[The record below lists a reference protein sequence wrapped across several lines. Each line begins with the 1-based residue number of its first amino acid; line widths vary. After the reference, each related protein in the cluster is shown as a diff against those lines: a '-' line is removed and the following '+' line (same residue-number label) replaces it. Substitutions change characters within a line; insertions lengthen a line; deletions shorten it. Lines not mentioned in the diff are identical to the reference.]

1 MALKGVIKEYLVSL
15 GFNVNKNSLS
25 DALDTVNFG
34 TDKMVSMVSKMT
46 SSLAK
51 GTVGIIT
58 LVSSAVVAVG
68 KLIVSV
74 ADADMQMQ
82 NAANSMWMNVDAY
95 RVTEDAVTSLGYS
108 MNELSTIARNPELT
122 ARFKELVSLGQQTSA
137 PKELDSML
145 KKVRD
150 VTFEFDKMKVIAK
163 NGVRQIV
170 YYFMKYLGV
179 DIDEIRAKL
188 SNFNK
193 FLQENLP
200 KISAVIAKV
209 LYYIYRIGKAIAYV
223 VSLGAKLISGAY
235 NFMKKFPATFKVFI
249 GVIGAILLTINPILT
264 IILAGLSAIVL
275 LIDDY
280 MTWKRGGKSLFGDKW
295 QGVEGFLNKA
305 KGVLEWIFEQIEWA
319 VNYIINNLK
328 PFFSWLYDIF
338 SDMFGWLKDMFG
350 RLKDMFGWLKDK
362 FGWLKDKF
370 GWLKDIF
377 DWFDEKVFPYV
388 KKGTDFLGL
397 TYSEDPEGVSLAAL
411 GKEAITGR
419 DPLSS
424 SLGFVKTLKNMFF
437 DGSSAENMRVR
448 ALLGDKE
455 AARQLNVS
463 YEQNVNVKGSV
474 DDNALR
480 EINKYTKRALE
491 AMNISS
497 VVR

>member
-280 MTWKRGGKSLFGDKW
+280 MTWKRGGKSYFGDSWKK
-295 QGVEGFLNKA
+295 VEDFIEKA
-305 KGVLEWIFEQIEWA
+305 KDKFEWLFEKIEWA
-319 VNYIINNLK
+319 VDYIIDSLG
-328 PFFSWLYDIF
+328 PFFKWLFDAF
-338 SDMFGWLKDMFG
+338 DSAFGWLKDVFKGVNEFG
-350 RLKDMFGWLKDK
+350 YKVGSIPDWILKKDQEV
-362 FGWLKDKF
+362 
-370 GWLKDIF
+370 
-377 DWFDEKVFPYV
+377 DEAN
-388 KKGTDFLGL
+388 KK
-397 TYSEDPEGVSLAAL
+397 ANNWI
-411 GKEAITGR
+411 KEKIK
-419 DPLSS
+419 
-424 SLGFVKTLKNMFF
+424 GFF
-437 DGSSAENMRVR
+437 GSSDESESKKSEVKYQYESSKNTNTSYSPNM
-448 ALLGDKE
+448 K
-455 AARQLNVS
+455 
-463 YEQNVNVKGSV
+463 YEQNINVKGSV

>member
-338 SDMFGWLKDMFG
+338 SDMFGWLKD
-350 RLKDMFGWLKDK
+350 
-362 FGWLKDKF
+362 
-370 GWLKDIF
+370 IF

-397 TYSEDPEGVSLAAL
+397 TDSEDPEGVSLAAL

-437 DGSSAENMRVR
+437 DGSSVENMRVR

>member
-34 TDKMVSMVSKMT
+34 TYKMVSMVSKMT

-122 ARFKELVSLGQQTSA
+122 ARFKELVSLGQQISA

-295 QGVEGFLNKA
+295 KKVEDFIEKA
-305 KGVLEWIFEQIEWA
+305 KDKFEWLFEKIEWA
-319 VNYIINNLK
+319 VDYIMESLG
-328 PFFSWLYDIF
+328 PFFKWLFDAF
-338 SDMFGWLKDMFG
+338 DGAFGWLKDVFKGINEFG
-350 RLKDMFGWLKDK
+350 YKVGSIPDWILKKDQEV
-362 FGWLKDKF
+362 
-370 GWLKDIF
+370 
-377 DWFDEKVFPYV
+377 DEANEKANNWI
-388 KKGTDFLGL
+388 KEKIKG
-397 TYSEDPEGVSLAAL
+397 
-411 GKEAITGR
+411 
-419 DPLSS
+419 
-424 SLGFVKTLKNMFF
+424 FF
-437 DGSSAENMRVR
+437 GSSDESESKKSEVKYQYESSKNTNTSYSPNM
-448 ALLGDKE
+448 K
-455 AARQLNVS
+455 
-463 YEQNVNVKGSV
+463 YEQNINVKGSV
-474 DDNALR
+474 DENTLR

>member
-179 DIDEIRAKL
+179 DIDEIRAIL

-295 QGVEGFLNKA
+295 KKVEDFIEKA
-305 KGVLEWIFEQIEWA
+305 KDKFEWLFEKIEWA
-319 VNYIINNLK
+319 VDYIIDSLG
-328 PFFSWLYDIF
+328 PFFKWLFDAF
-338 SDMFGWLKDMFG
+338 DSAFGWLKDVFKGVNEFG
-350 RLKDMFGWLKDK
+350 YKVGSIPDWILKKDQEV
-362 FGWLKDKF
+362 
-370 GWLKDIF
+370 
-377 DWFDEKVFPYV
+377 DEANEKANNWI
-388 KKGTDFLGL
+388 KEKIKG
-397 TYSEDPEGVSLAAL
+397 
-411 GKEAITGR
+411 
-419 DPLSS
+419 
-424 SLGFVKTLKNMFF
+424 FF
-437 DGSSAENMRVR
+437 GSSDESESKKSEVKYQYESSKNTNTSYSPNM
-448 ALLGDKE
+448 K
-455 AARQLNVS
+455 
-463 YEQNVNVKGSV
+463 YEQNINVKGSV
-474 DDNALR
+474 DENTLR

>member
-122 ARFKELVSLGQQTSA
+122 ARFKELVSLGQQTSE

-338 SDMFGWLKDMFG
+338 SDMFGWLKD
-350 RLKDMFGWLKDK
+350 
-362 FGWLKDKF
+362 
-370 GWLKDIF
+370 IF

-397 TYSEDPEGVSLAAL
+397 TDSEDPEGVSLAAL

>member
-305 KGVLEWIFEQIEWA
+305 KGVLEWIFEQIERA

-338 SDMFGWLKDMFG
+338 SDMFGWLKD
-350 RLKDMFGWLKDK
+350 
-362 FGWLKDKF
+362 
-370 GWLKDIF
+370 IF

-397 TYSEDPEGVSLAAL
+397 TDSEDPEGVSLAAL

-419 DPLSS
+419 YPLSS

>member
-319 VNYIINNLK
+319 ANYIINNLK

-338 SDMFGWLKDMFG
+338 SDM
-350 RLKDMFGWLKDK
+350 
-362 FGWLKDKF
+362 F

-397 TYSEDPEGVSLAAL
+397 TDSEDPEGVSLAAL

>member
-280 MTWKRGGKSLFGDKW
+280 MTWKRGGKSYFGDSWKK
-295 QGVEGFLNKA
+295 VEDFIEKA
-305 KGVLEWIFEQIEWA
+305 KDKFEWLFEKIEWA
-319 VNYIINNLK
+319 VDYIIDSLG
-328 PFFSWLYDIF
+328 PFFEWLFDIF
-338 SDMFGWLKDMFG
+338 SDM
-350 RLKDMFGWLKDK
+350 
-362 FGWLKDKF
+362 F

-397 TYSEDPEGVSLAAL
+397 TDSEDPEGVSLAAL
-411 GKEAITGR
+411 GKEVITGR
-419 DPLSS
+419 HPLSS

>member
-223 VSLGAKLISGAY
+223 IGLGAKLISGAY

-280 MTWKRGGKSLFGDKW
+280 MTWKRGGKSFFGDKW

-338 SDMFGWLKDMFG
+338 SGI
-350 RLKDMFGWLKDK
+350 
-362 FGWLKDKF
+362 F

-377 DWFDEKVFPYV
+377 DWFGEKVFSYV

-397 TYSEDPEGVSLAAL
+397 TDSEDSEGVSLAAL

-419 DPLSS
+419 DPSSS
-424 SLGFVKTLKNMFF
+424 SLGIVKTLKNMFF

>member
-338 SDMFGWLKDMFG
+338 SDMFGWLKD
-350 RLKDMFGWLKDK
+350 
-362 FGWLKDKF
+362 
-370 GWLKDIF
+370 IF

-397 TYSEDPEGVSLAAL
+397 ADSEDPEGVSLVAL
-411 GKEAITGR
+411 GKEVVTSR

-424 SLGFVKTLKNMFF
+424 SLWFVKTLKNMFF

-455 AARQLNVS
+455 AARQLNVN

>member
-15 GFNVNKNSLS
+15 GFNLNKNSLS

-338 SDMFGWLKDMFG
+338 SDMFGWLKD
-350 RLKDMFGWLKDK
+350 
-362 FGWLKDKF
+362 
-370 GWLKDIF
+370 IF

-397 TYSEDPEGVSLAAL
+397 TDSEDPEGVSLAAL

>member
-280 MTWKRGGKSLFGDKW
+280 MTWKRGGKSYFGDSWKK
-295 QGVEGFLNKA
+295 VEDFIEKA
-305 KGVLEWIFEQIEWA
+305 KDKFEWLFEKIEWA
-319 VNYIINNLK
+319 VDYIIDSLG
-328 PFFSWLYDIF
+328 PFFEWLFDAF
-338 SDMFGWLKDMFG
+338 DSAFGWLKDVFKGVNEFG
-350 RLKDMFGWLKDK
+350 YKVGSIPDWILKKDQEV
-362 FGWLKDKF
+362 
-370 GWLKDIF
+370 
-377 DWFDEKVFPYV
+377 DEANEKANNWI
-388 KKGTDFLGL
+388 KEKIKG
-397 TYSEDPEGVSLAAL
+397 
-411 GKEAITGR
+411 
-419 DPLSS
+419 
-424 SLGFVKTLKNMFF
+424 FF
-437 DGSSAENMRVR
+437 GSSDESESKKSEVKYQYESSKNTNTSYSPNM
-448 ALLGDKE
+448 K
-455 AARQLNVS
+455 
-463 YEQNVNVKGSV
+463 YEQNINVKGSV

>member
-150 VTFEFDKMKVIAK
+150 VTFEFDKMQVIAK
-163 NGVRQIV
+163 NGIRQIV
-170 YYFMKYLGV
+170 YYFLKYLGV
-179 DIDEIRAKL
+179 DLDNMQNKL
-188 SNFNK
+188 ASVNK

-200 KISAVIAKV
+200 KIAAAIAKV
-209 LYYIYRIGKAIAYV
+209 LYYIYRVGKAIGYV
-223 VSLGAKLISGAY
+223 ISLGAKLIGGIY

-249 GVIGAILLTINPILT
+249 GIISAILLAINPVLT
-264 IILAGLSAIVL
+264 IILAGLSAIIL

-280 MTWKRGGKSLFGDKW
+280 MTWQRGGKSLFGDKW

-305 KGVLEWIFEQIEWA
+305 KDKFEWLFEKIEWA
-319 VNYIINNLK
+319 VDYIKDSLG
-328 PFFSWLYDIF
+328 PFFEWLFDAF
-338 SDMFGWLKDMFG
+338 DSAFGLLKDVFKGVNEFG
-350 RLKDMFGWLKDK
+350 YKVGSIPDWILKKDQE
-362 FGWLKDKF
+362 L
-370 GWLKDIF
+370 
-377 DWFDEKVFPYV
+377 DEANEKANNWI
-388 KKGTDFLGL
+388 KEKIKG
-397 TYSEDPEGVSLAAL
+397 
-411 GKEAITGR
+411 
-419 DPLSS
+419 
-424 SLGFVKTLKNMFF
+424 FF
-437 DGSSAENMRVR
+437 GSSDESESKKSEVKYQYESSKNTNTSYSPNM
-448 ALLGDKE
+448 K
-455 AARQLNVS
+455 
-463 YEQNVNVKGSV
+463 YEQNINVKGSV

>member
-223 VSLGAKLISGAY
+223 VSLGAKLISGVY

-295 QGVEGFLNKA
+295 QGVKGFLNKA
-305 KGVLEWIFEQIEWA
+305 KGVFEWIFEKIEWA
-319 VNYIINNLK
+319 VDYIIDNLK
-328 PFFSWLYDIF
+328 PFFYWLYDIF
-338 SDMFGWLKDMFG
+338 SDIS
-350 RLKDMFGWLKDK
+350 
-362 FGWLKDKF
+362 

-377 DWFDEKVFPYV
+377 DWFNEKVFHYV

-397 TYSEDPEGVSLAAL
+397 TDSEDPEGVSLAAL
-411 GKEAITGR
+411 GKEVITGR
-419 DPLSS
+419 NPLSS